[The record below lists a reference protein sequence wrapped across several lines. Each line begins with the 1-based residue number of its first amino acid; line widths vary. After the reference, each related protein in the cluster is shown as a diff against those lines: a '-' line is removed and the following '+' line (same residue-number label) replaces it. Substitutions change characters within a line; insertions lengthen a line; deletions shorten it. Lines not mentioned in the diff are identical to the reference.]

1 MVKNCECGAKL
12 IKKEVKNKKGKFL
25 LRCANFKGG
34 CRNIY
39 FEQSDG
45 SIKKCEKRWF
55 LYKIRLKKK
64 ILQEEIL
71 SFQDAA
77 VCYALNTIK
86 FDFVF
91 FMLLERI
98 FKN

>member
-1 MVKNCECGAKL
+1 MSSILFFGIL
-12 IKKEVKNKKGKFL
+12 IT
-25 LRCANFKGG
+25 
-34 CRNIY
+34 I
-39 FEQSDG
+39 
-45 SIKKCEKRWF
+45 

-91 FMLLERI
+91 FI
-98 FKN
+98 